1 MRKLIFI
8 LGLSLQIPAYA
19 QSYTLPVIESLAI
32 QNYPLIK
39 QSDLL
44 NKTAQL
50 SVENIHRALYPQITL
65 NGQASYQTD
74 VTSIQIPIPGFSPSA
89 LSKDQYR
96 ATIDVQQNIY
106 DGGINKTMTQ
116 IVEAGNKVA
125 LLKNEVNIY
134 QLKERVTQLYC
145 SILYTQSV
153 IGQIELIN
161 KDLSQALSKVEALH
175 KNGLVFNN
183 NVLQIK
189 AQILKNQQKL
199 TEVIASKKIVLDALG
214 LLTNTNF
221 QLSTPFEMPNTILA
235 VDNQPEYERPEFR
248 LFDAQKNNIQSQ
260 LALVD
265 AKNNPKISAFLQT
278 GYGRP
283 ALNMLKN
290 DFALFGIGGIRLQ
303 WSLGNFYTAKRE
315 KTILQNQT
323 LLVQNEKETYS
334 LNHRIEL
341 QKYLDEIEKLNS
353 LIVADKELIEL
364 RNQIKNTSLVQLN
377 NGVITANDYLKEV
390 NEYDQANQLLIQHQT
405 QVVQSKLQYHLT
417 KGKSN

>member
-8 LGLSLQIPAYA
+8 LGLTLQITAYT

-44 NKTAQL
+44 NKTALL
-50 SVENIHRALYPQITL
+50 SVENIQRALYPQITI

-106 DGGINKTMTQ
+106 DGGVNKTMTQ
-116 IVEAGNKVA
+116 IVQAGNKVA

-161 KDLSQALSKVEALH
+161 KDLSQALSKVEALY

-221 QLSTPFEMPNTILA
+221 KLSTPFEMPNTILA

-278 GYGRP
+278 GFGRP

>member
-1 MRKLIFI
+1 MRTLIFI

-50 SVENIHRALYPQITL
+50 SVENIQRALYPQITI
-65 NGQASYQTD
+65 NGQVSYQTD

-116 IVEAGNKVA
+116 IVLAGNKVA

-161 KDLSQALSKVEALH
+161 KDLGQALSKVEALH

>member
-1 MRKLIFI
+1 MIFF
-8 LGLSLQIPAYA
+8 LGLSLQITAYA
-19 QSYTLPVIESLAI
+19 QSFTLPVIESLAI

-50 SVENIHRALYPQITL
+50 SVENIQRALYPQITI

-96 ATIDVQQNIY
+96 ATVDVQQNIY

-116 IVEAGNKVA
+116 IVQAGNKVA

-161 KDLSQALSKVEALH
+161 TDLSQALSKVETLH

-214 LLTNTNF
+214 LLTNTTF

-235 VDNQPEYERPEFR
+235 ADNQPEYERPEFR

-334 LNHRIEL
+334 LNYRIEL

-377 NGVITANDYLKEV
+377 NGVITANDYLNEV
-390 NEYDQANQLLIQHQT
+390 NEYDQAKQLLIQHQT

>member
-89 LSKDQYR
+89 LSNDQYR

>member
-1 MRKLIFI
+1 MRKLIFF

-50 SVENIHRALYPQITL
+50 SVENIQRALYPQITL

-161 KDLSQALSKVEALH
+161 KDLSQALLKVEALH

-323 LLVQNEKETYS
+323 LIVQNEKETYS

>member
-1 MRKLIFI
+1 MRKLIFF
-8 LGLSLQIPAYA
+8 LGLSLQITAYA

-50 SVENIHRALYPQITL
+50 SVENIQRALYPQITI

-74 VTSIQIPIPGFSPSA
+74 VTSIQIPIPGFSPSV

-116 IVEAGNKVA
+116 IVQAGNKVA

-199 TEVIASKKIVLDALG
+199 TEVTASKKIVLDALG
-214 LLTNTNF
+214 LLTNTSF
-221 QLSTPFEMPNTILA
+221 QLNTLFEMPNTILVA
-235 VDNQPEYERPEFR
+235 DNQPELERPEFR

-260 LALVD
+260 LSLVD
-265 AKNNPKISAFLQT
+265 AKTNPRISAFLQT

-315 KTILQNQT
+315 RSILQNQT
-323 LLVQNEKETYS
+323 MLVQNEKETYS

>member
-8 LGLSLQIPAYA
+8 LGLTLQITAYT

-44 NKTAQL
+44 NKTTLL
-50 SVENIHRALYPQITL
+50 SVENIQRALYPQITI

-106 DGGINKTMTQ
+106 DGGVNKTMTQ
-116 IVEAGNKVA
+116 IVQAGNKVA

-161 KDLSQALSKVEALH
+161 KDLSQALSKVEALY

-221 QLSTPFEMPNTILA
+221 KLSTPFEMPNTILA

-353 LIVADKELIEL
+353 LIVSDKELIEL
-364 RNQIKNTSLVQLN
+364 RDQIKNTSLVQLN

>member
-1 MRKLIFI
+1 MRKLIFF
-8 LGLSLQIPAYA
+8 LGLSLQITAYA

-50 SVENIHRALYPQITL
+50 SVENIQRALYPQITL

-116 IVEAGNKVA
+116 IVQAGNKVA

-199 TEVIASKKIVLDALG
+199 IEVIASKKIVLDALG
-214 LLTNTNF
+214 LLTNTSF
-221 QLSTPFEMPNTILA
+221 QLNTLFEMPNTILA
-235 VDNQPEYERPEFR
+235 ADNKPELERPEFR

-260 LALVD
+260 LSLVD
-265 AKNNPKISAFLQT
+265 AKTNPRISAFLQT

-315 KTILQNQT
+315 RSILQNQT
-323 LLVQNEKETYS
+323 MLVQNEKETYS

-364 RNQIKNTSLVQLN
+364 RGQIKNTSLVQLN

>member
-8 LGLSLQIPAYA
+8 LGLSLQIAAYA

-50 SVENIHRALYPQITL
+50 SVENIQRALYPQVTL
-65 NGQASYQTD
+65 HGQASYQTD
-74 VTSIQIPIPGFSPSA
+74 VTSIQIPIPGFSPSP

-96 ATIDVQQNIY
+96 ATIDVQQHIY

-116 IVEAGNKVA
+116 IVQAGNKVA

-161 KDLSQALSKVEALH
+161 KDLNQALSKVEALH
-175 KNGLVFNN
+175 KNGLVFKN

-214 LLTNTNF
+214 LLTNTPF
-221 QLSTPFEMPNTILA
+221 QLSTQFEKPDTILA
-235 VDNQPEYERPEFR
+235 ADNQDEFERPEFR

-260 LALVD
+260 LALID

-334 LNHRIEL
+334 LNHRVEL
-341 QKYLDEIEKLNS
+341 QKFLDEIEKLNS

-364 RNQIKNTSLVQLN
+364 RDQIKNTSLVQLN

-390 NEYDQANQLLIQHQT
+390 NEFDQANQLLIQHQT
-405 QVVQSKLQYHLT
+405 QIIQSKLQYHLT

>member
-1 MRKLIFI
+1 MRKLIFF
-8 LGLSLQIPAYA
+8 LGLSLQITAYA

-50 SVENIHRALYPQITL
+50 SVENIKRALYPQITI

-74 VTSIQIPIPGFSPSA
+74 VTSIQIPIPGFSPSV

-116 IVEAGNKVA
+116 IVQAGNKVA

-214 LLTNTNF
+214 LLTNTSF
-221 QLSTPFEMPNTILA
+221 QLNTLFEMPNTILA
-235 VDNQPEYERPEFR
+235 ADNKPEFERPEFR

-260 LALVD
+260 LSLVD
-265 AKNNPKISAFLQT
+265 AKTNPRISAFLQT

-315 KTILQNQT
+315 RSILQNQT
-323 LLVQNEKETYS
+323 MLVQNEKETYS

-353 LIVADKELIEL
+353 LMVADKELIEL
-364 RNQIKNTSLVQLN
+364 RNQIKNTSLIQLN

>member
-1 MRKLIFI
+1 MRKLIFF
-8 LGLSLQIPAYA
+8 LGLSLQITAYA
-19 QSYTLPVIESLAI
+19 QSFTLPVIESLAI

-50 SVENIHRALYPQITL
+50 SVENIQRALYPQITI

-96 ATIDVQQNIY
+96 ATVDVQQNIY

-116 IVEAGNKVA
+116 IVQAGNKVA

-161 KDLSQALSKVEALH
+161 TDLSQALSKVETLH

-214 LLTNTNF
+214 LLTNTTF

-235 VDNQPEYERPEFR
+235 ADNQPEYERPEFR

-334 LNHRIEL
+334 LNYRIEL

-377 NGVITANDYLKEV
+377 NGVITANDYLNEV
-390 NEYDQANQLLIQHQT
+390 NEYDQAKQLLIQHQT

>member
-50 SVENIHRALYPQITL
+50 SVENIQRALYPQITI
-65 NGQASYQTD
+65 NGQVSYQTD

-89 LSKDQYR
+89 LSNDQYR

-116 IVEAGNKVA
+116 IVLAGNKVA

-161 KDLSQALSKVEALH
+161 KDLGQALSKVEALH

>member
-8 LGLSLQIPAYA
+8 LGITLQITAYA

-50 SVENIHRALYPQITL
+50 SVENIQRALYPQITI

-106 DGGINKTMTQ
+106 DGGVNKTMTQ
-116 IVEAGNKVA
+116 IVQAGNKVA

-153 IGQIELIN
+153 IDQIELIN
-161 KDLSQALSKVEALH
+161 KDLNQALSKVEALY

-189 AQILKNQQKL
+189 AQILKNKQKL
-199 TEVIASKKIVLDALG
+199 TEVIVSKKIVLDALG

-221 QLSTPFEMPNTILA
+221 KLSTPFEMPNTILV

>member
-1 MRKLIFI
+1 M
-8 LGLSLQIPAYA
+8 
-19 QSYTLPVIESLAI
+19 
-32 QNYPLIK
+32 
-39 QSDLL
+39 
-44 NKTAQL
+44 
-50 SVENIHRALYPQITL
+50 
-65 NGQASYQTD
+65 
-74 VTSIQIPIPGFSPSA
+74 
-89 LSKDQYR
+89 
-96 ATIDVQQNIY
+96 
-106 DGGINKTMTQ
+106 
-116 IVEAGNKVA
+116 
-125 LLKNEVNIY
+125 NIY

>member
-1 MRKLIFI
+1 
-8 LGLSLQIPAYA
+8 
-19 QSYTLPVIESLAI
+19 LAI

-50 SVENIHRALYPQITL
+50 SVENIQRALYPQITI
-65 NGQASYQTD
+65 NGQVSYQTD

-116 IVEAGNKVA
+116 IVLAGNKVA

-161 KDLSQALSKVEALH
+161 KDLGQALSKVEALH

>member
-50 SVENIHRALYPQITL
+50 SVENIHRALYPQITI
-65 NGQASYQTD
+65 NGQVSYQTD

-116 IVEAGNKVA
+116 IVLAGNKVA

-161 KDLSQALSKVEALH
+161 KDLGQALSKVEALH

-315 KTILQNQT
+315 RSILQNQS

-364 RNQIKNTSLVQLN
+364 RGQIKNTSLVQLN

>member
-1 MRKLIFI
+1 MRKLIFF
-8 LGLSLQIPAYA
+8 LGLSLQITAYA

-50 SVENIHRALYPQITL
+50 SVENIQRALYPQITI

-74 VTSIQIPIPGFSPSA
+74 VTSIQIPIPGFSPSV

-116 IVEAGNKVA
+116 IVQAGNKVA

-199 TEVIASKKIVLDALG
+199 TEVTASKKIVLDALG
-214 LLTNTNF
+214 LLTNTSF
-221 QLSTPFEMPNTILA
+221 QLNTLFEMPNTILVA
-235 VDNQPEYERPEFR
+235 DNKPELERPEFR

-260 LALVD
+260 LSLVD
-265 AKNNPKISAFLQT
+265 AKTNPRISAFLQT

-315 KTILQNQT
+315 RSILQNQT
-323 LLVQNEKETYS
+323 MLVQNEKETYS

-353 LIVADKELIEL
+353 LMVADKELIEL
-364 RNQIKNTSLVQLN
+364 RNQIKNTSLIQLN

>member
-1 MRKLIFI
+1 MRKLIFF
-8 LGLSLQIPAYA
+8 LGLSLQITAYA

-50 SVENIHRALYPQITL
+50 SVENIQRALYPQITI

-116 IVEAGNKVA
+116 IVQAGNKVA

-183 NVLQIK
+183 SVLQIK

-214 LLTNTNF
+214 LLTNTSF
-221 QLSTPFEMPNTILA
+221 QLSTPFEMPNAILA
-235 VDNQPEYERPEFR
+235 ADNQPEYERPEFR
-248 LFDAQKNNIQSQ
+248 LFDAQKSNIQSQ

-265 AKNNPKISAFLQT
+265 AKNKPKINAFLQT

-290 DFALFGIGGIRLQ
+290 DFALFGIGGIRFQ

-323 LLVQNEKETYS
+323 LVVQNEKDTYA

-364 RNQIKNTSLVQLN
+364 RDQIKNTSLVQLN

-405 QVVQSKLQYHLT
+405 QVIQSKLQYHLT

>member
-8 LGLSLQIPAYA
+8 LGLTLQITAYT

-44 NKTAQL
+44 NKTALL
-50 SVENIHRALYPQITL
+50 SVENIQRALYPQITI

-106 DGGINKTMTQ
+106 DGGVNKTMTQ
-116 IVEAGNKVA
+116 IVQAGNKVA

-161 KDLSQALSKVEALH
+161 KDLSQALSKVEALY

-221 QLSTPFEMPNTILA
+221 KLSTPFEMPNTILA

-334 LNHRIEL
+334 LNHRVEL

-353 LIVADKELIEL
+353 LIVSDKELIEL
-364 RNQIKNTSLVQLN
+364 RDQIKNTSLVQLN

>member
-8 LGLSLQIPAYA
+8 LGLTLQITAYT

-44 NKTAQL
+44 NKTALL
-50 SVENIHRALYPQITL
+50 SVENIQRALYPQITI

-74 VTSIQIPIPGFSPSA
+74 VTSIQIPIPGFSSSA

-106 DGGINKTMTQ
+106 DGGVNKTMTQ
-116 IVEAGNKVA
+116 IVQAGNKVA

-161 KDLSQALSKVEALH
+161 KDLSQALSKVEALY

-221 QLSTPFEMPNTILA
+221 KLSTPFEMPNTILA

-334 LNHRIEL
+334 LNHRVEL

-353 LIVADKELIEL
+353 LIVSDKELIEL
-364 RNQIKNTSLVQLN
+364 RDQIKNTSLVQLN

>member
-50 SVENIHRALYPQITL
+50 SVENIQRALYPQITI
-65 NGQASYQTD
+65 NGQVSYQTD

-116 IVEAGNKVA
+116 IVLAGNKVA

-161 KDLSQALSKVEALH
+161 KDLGQALSKVEALH

>member
-8 LGLSLQIPAYA
+8 LGLTLQITAYT

-44 NKTAQL
+44 NKTALL
-50 SVENIHRALYPQITL
+50 SVEKIQRVLYPQITI

-106 DGGINKTMTQ
+106 DGGVNKTMTQ
-116 IVEAGNKVA
+116 IVQAGNKVA

-161 KDLSQALSKVEALH
+161 KDLSQALSKVEALY

-221 QLSTPFEMPNTILA
+221 KLSTPFEMPNTILS
-235 VDNQPEYERPEFR
+235 VDIQPKYERPEFR

-334 LNHRIEL
+334 LNHRVEL

-353 LIVADKELIEL
+353 LIVSDKELIEL
-364 RNQIKNTSLVQLN
+364 RDQIKNTSLVQLN

>member
-8 LGLSLQIPAYA
+8 FGLSLQIAADA

-44 NKTAQL
+44 NKTTQL
-50 SVENIHRALYPQITL
+50 SVENIQRALYPQVTL

-74 VTSIQIPIPGFSPSA
+74 VTSIQIPIPGFSPSP

-96 ATIDVQQNIY
+96 ATIDVQQHIY

-116 IVEAGNKVA
+116 IVQAGNKVA

-153 IGQIELIN
+153 IDQIELIN
-161 KDLSQALSKVEALH
+161 KDLNQALSKVEALH
-175 KNGLVFNN
+175 KNGLVFKN

-214 LLTNTNF
+214 LLTNTPF
-221 QLSTPFEMPNTILA
+221 QLSTQFEKPDTILA
-235 VDNQPEYERPEFR
+235 ADNKDEFERPEFR

-334 LNHRIEL
+334 LNHRVEL

-353 LIVADKELIEL
+353 LIVSDKELIEL
-364 RNQIKNTSLVQLN
+364 RDQIKNTSLVQLN

>member
-50 SVENIHRALYPQITL
+50 SVENIQRALYPQITI
-65 NGQASYQTD
+65 NGQVSYQTD

-161 KDLSQALSKVEALH
+161 KDLGQALSKVEALH

>member
-50 SVENIHRALYPQITL
+50 SVENIQRALYPQITI
-65 NGQASYQTD
+65 NGQVSYQTD

-116 IVEAGNKVA
+116 IVQAGNKVA

-161 KDLSQALSKVEALH
+161 KDLGQALSKVEALH

>member
-1 MRKLIFI
+1 
-8 LGLSLQIPAYA
+8 
-19 QSYTLPVIESLAI
+19 LP
-32 QNYPLIK
+32 Q
-39 QSDLL
+39 
-44 NKTAQL
+44 
-50 SVENIHRALYPQITL
+50 
-65 NGQASYQTD
+65 
-74 VTSIQIPIPGFSPSA
+74 
-89 LSKDQYR
+89 
-96 ATIDVQQNIY
+96 
-106 DGGINKTMTQ
+106 
-116 IVEAGNKVA
+116 
-125 LLKNEVNIY
+125 
-134 QLKERVTQLYC
+134 
-145 SILYTQSV
+145 
-153 IGQIELIN
+153 
-161 KDLSQALSKVEALH
+161 
-175 KNGLVFNN
+175 
-183 NVLQIK
+183 
-189 AQILKNQQKL
+189 
-199 TEVIASKKIVLDALG
+199 KKIVLDALG
-214 LLTNTNF
+214 FLTNTKF
-221 QLSTPFEMPNTILA
+221 QLNTLFEMPNTILA
-235 VDNQPEYERPEFR
+235 ADNQPEYERPEFR

-260 LALVD
+260 LSLVD

-315 KTILQNQT
+315 RSILQNQS

-341 QKYLDEIEKLNS
+341 KKYLDEIEKLNS

-364 RNQIKNTSLVQLN
+364 RGQIKNTSLVQLN

>member
-89 LSKDQYR
+89 LSNDQYR

-134 QLKERVTQLYC
+134 QLKERVSQLYC